1 MGKAIEKRTVVEEI
15 IISKI
20 YSVRG
25 QKIMLDRDLA
35 ELYGVKAIRLREQV
49 KRNIERFP
57 KHFMFRLSGK
67 EVETMVS
74 QNAIPSRQH
83 LGGALPYAFTE
94 HGVLMLANVLKSDT
108 AIEVS
113 LRLIEV
119 FVKLREML
127 LTHKDILI
135 KLEKVEKD
143 LVKQDRR
150 TAKSED
156 DIKLIFEALKQLLS
170 PPQTP
175 RKRIGF
181 KPDNL

>member
-1 MGKAIEKRTVVEEI
+1 MAKSMKKLTVVEESI
-15 IISKI
+15 VNKI
-20 YSVRG
+20 YNIREKKV
-25 QKIMLDRDLA
+25 MLDRDLA

-57 KHFMFRLSGK
+57 KHFMFRLTGK
-67 EVETMVS
+67 EVDTMVS
-74 QNAIPSRQH
+74 QNAIPSKQH

-113 LRLIEV
+113 LRLIEI

-127 LTHKDILI
+127 LTNKDILI

-143 LVKQDRR
+143 LMKQDSR

-170 PPQTP
+170 KPQEP

-181 KPDNL
+181 KPDDL

>member
-1 MGKAIEKRTVVEEI
+1 MAKAIEKRTVVEEI

-20 YSVRG
+20 YNVRG

-57 KHFMFRLSGK
+57 NHFMFRLSGK
-67 EVETMVS
+67 EIEAMVS

-83 LGGALPYAFTE
+83 LGGALPYAFTK

-143 LVKQDRR
+143 LIKQDRR

-156 DIKLIFEALKQLLS
+156 DIKLIFEALKQLLN
-170 PPQTP
+170 PPQAP

-181 KPDNL
+181 KPDSL

>member
-1 MGKAIEKRTVVEEI
+1 
-15 IISKI
+15 
-20 YSVRG
+20 
-25 QKIMLDRDLA
+25 
-35 ELYGVKAIRLREQV
+35 
-49 KRNIERFP
+49 
-57 KHFMFRLSGK
+57 
-67 EVETMVS
+67 
-74 QNAIPSRQH
+74 
-83 LGGALPYAFTE
+83 
-94 HGVLMLANVLKSDT
+94 MLANVLKSDT

-143 LVKQDRR
+143 LIKQDRR

-156 DIKLIFEALKQLLS
+156 DIKLIFEALKQLLN
-170 PPQTP
+170 PPQAL

-181 KPDNL
+181 KPDSL